1 MVRHIASSGTDLY
14 TAIASA
20 TGALSGAKHGGAA
33 AAVIKML

>member
-1 MVRHIASSGTDLY
+1 MIHSGTDLY
-14 TAIASA
+14 TAIASG